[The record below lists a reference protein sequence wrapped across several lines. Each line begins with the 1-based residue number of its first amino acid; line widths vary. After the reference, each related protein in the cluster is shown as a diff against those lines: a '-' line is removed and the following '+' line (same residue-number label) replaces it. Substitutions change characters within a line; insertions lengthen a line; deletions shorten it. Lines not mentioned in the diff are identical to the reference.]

1 MGVVIRFLVNALAL
15 WLADILLDGISLA
28 AADSTAG
35 ELVVLGVVAL
45 VFTLVNLVVR
55 PIVKLF
61 SLPLYILTLGLFSFV
76 VNALML
82 LLTGWLTQLTDYG
95 LFVDGFGS
103 ALVGSIV
110 ISLLGWLANLVLPRR

>member
-55 PIVKLF
+55 PIVKFF